1 MCLIVTLLILIF
13 YLLNNNKEGYSYGGP
28 HYETI
33 YQDRQ
38 VWDVLEP
45 EYFGNNRSALEW
57 NEKDYPMKTTNGLD
71 LTPLFPQD
79 SLYDEG
85 LYIPK
90 KFSSPL

>member
-1 MCLIVTLLILIF
+1 MYIVIAILVLI
-13 YLLNNNKEGYSYGGP
+13 YLCKKKEGYTYGGV
-28 HYETI
+28 HYESVP
-33 YQDRQ
+33 QDKQ
-38 VWDVLEP
+38 VSDVLMP
-45 EYFGNNRSALEW
+45 EYFGNNRSALGW
-57 NEKDYPMKTTNGLD
+57 NEKEYPMKTTNGLD

>member
-1 MCLIVTLLILIF
+1 MCILIALLVLI
-13 YLLNNNKEGYSYGGP
+13 YLCRIKEGYVYGGT
-28 HYETI
+28 HYESVS
-33 YQDRQ
+33 QDQ
-38 VWDVLEP
+38 QAWDVLEP